1 VLSSVFLQKKQK
13 KLRKMKIFVLLLF
26 FFTAGCSGIVKN
38 CKISPDLERISESA
52 KENLDNLAETELR
65 SATARCEY

>member
-1 VLSSVFLQKKQK
+1 
-13 KLRKMKIFVLLLF
+13 MNYFVLLLF
-26 FFTAGCSGIVKN
+26 FLTIGCSEIVKN

-52 KENLDNLAETELR
+52 RENLDNLTETELR

>member
-1 VLSSVFLQKKQK
+1 
-13 KLRKMKIFVLLLF
+13 MKIFVLLLF

-52 KENLDNLAETELR
+52 KENLDNLTETELR